1 MDTVKQKIFMLQL
14 LKDIFSDALLSSVLA
29 IKGASAAM
37 FFYNLPRFS
46 YNLDFNLLDQGKE
59 EQVYGKLRKIVQ
71 KYDSSPE
78 ETPMPHGLV
87 MVSGQRKLRIE
98 ISMLSVYAFH
108 SYNHY
113 EMHDYL
119 GLQMRVMS
127 KEDLFAHKLCAL
139 LGAGVTPSR
148 HVFDSWFYLKE
159 RTSLNKA
166 IVEARTEMPLADYL
180 DKCIEN
186 LEELPESELISE
198 IRELD
203 DGGLHSFARRDIKDD
218 LIYMLSMFKAR
229 PLYL

>member
-98 ISMLSVYAFH
+98 ISKRQWN
-108 SYNHY
+108 NHY

-127 KEDLFAHKLCAL
+127 KEDLFAHKLCKL

>member
-14 LKDIFSDALLSSVLA
+14 LKDIFADALLSSVLA

-59 EQVYGKLRKIVQ
+59 AEVYGRLRKILR
-71 KYDSSPE
+71 KYDTNSE
-78 ETPMPHGLV
+78 EAPTPYGII

-98 ISMLSVYAFH
+98 VSTRQWN
-108 SYNHY
+108 NHY
-113 EMHDYL
+113 ELHNYL

-139 LGAGVTPSR
+139 LGKGAAPSR

-166 IVEARTEMPLADYL
+166 IVEARMEMPLDVYL
-180 DKCIEN
+180 DKCIES
-186 LEELPESELISE
+186 LEELPESDLISE

-203 DGGLHSFARRDIKDD
+203 DGGLHSFARRDLKDD

>member
-14 LKDIFSDALLSSVLA
+14 LKDIFSDALLASVLA

-46 YNLDFNLLDQGKE
+46 YNLDFNLLDQSKE
-59 EQVYGKLRKIVQ
+59 AQVYSKLRKIVR
-71 KYDSSPE
+71 KYDKSHE
-78 ETPMPHGLV
+78 ETPLPYGIV

-98 ISMLSVYAFH
+98 ISKRQWN
-108 SYNHY
+108 NHY
-113 EMHDYL
+113 EMHNYL

-139 LGAGVTPSR
+139 LGKDATSSR
-148 HVFDSWFYLKE
+148 DVFDSWFYLKE

-166 IVEARTEMPLADYL
+166 IVEARMEMPLTDYL
-180 DKCIEN
+180 DKCIES
-186 LEELPESELISE
+186 LQELSESDLISE
-198 IRELD
+198 IRDLD
-203 DGGLHSFARRDIKDD
+203 DGGLHSFARRDLKDD